1 MINSRDYKPI
11 VNELID
17 LMNQQKNL
25 ALNLF
30 LEAKSAKN
38 DREFLDAMRD
48 YLSSID
54 DQAEALEKVARM
66 TEVSFENAEFAK
78 LDRHR

>member
-1 MINSRDYKPI
+1 MINSKEYKPI

-30 LEAKSAKN
+30 LEAKAAKN
-38 DREFLDAMRD
+38 DAEFLSALRD
-48 YLSSID
+48 YLMSID

-66 TEVSFENAEFAK
+66 TEISFENAEFAK
-78 LDRHR
+78 LDRHK